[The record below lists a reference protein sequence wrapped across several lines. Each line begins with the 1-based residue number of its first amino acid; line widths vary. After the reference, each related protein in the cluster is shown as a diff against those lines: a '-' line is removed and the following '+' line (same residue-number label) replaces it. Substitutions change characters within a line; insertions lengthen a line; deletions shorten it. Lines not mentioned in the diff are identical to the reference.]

1 MGRRFAQMDAE
12 RRNRDE
18 LRDIKT
24 LEGFY
29 KKWLRRS
36 ESDVESRVI
45 DSETGDGRER
55 NGD

>member
-29 KKWLRRS
+29 KKWHRRS